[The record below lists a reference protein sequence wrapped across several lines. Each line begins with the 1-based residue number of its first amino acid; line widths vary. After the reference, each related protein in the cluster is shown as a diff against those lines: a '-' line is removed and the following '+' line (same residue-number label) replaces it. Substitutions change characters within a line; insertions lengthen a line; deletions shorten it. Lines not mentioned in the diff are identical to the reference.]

1 MDRVDVML
9 EPVRAF
15 LLEIGA
21 FLPRLG
27 LALLILLMGFLV
39 AKAARFAIEKG
50 LRAANFHI
58 VTQRSGMDGFLQRGG
73 AELDTTRLF
82 GVLVYWVVILAA
94 LIVAFNG
101 LGLSYVTEL
110 LGRVMVFVPRV
121 VVALLILA
129 FGTYFA
135 RFVGQAVV
143 TYCRGIGVRDAD
155 ALGRMARYAI
165 LVFVVMIALDELNI
179 GGAFLANV
187 FLIVLAGLVLALAL
201 AFGLG
206 GREWAA
212 ARLES
217 WWPTLRADDEPRAAV
232 HGRADRDSAAAV
244 GAKPPSTRSARL
256 HQ

>member
-1 MDRVDVML
+1 MERVDMLL
-9 EPVRAF
+9 EPARAF
-15 LLEIGA
+15 LIQLGA

-27 LALLILLMGFLV
+27 LALLILLAGFLI

-50 LRAANFHI
+50 LRAINFHI

-73 AELDTTRLF
+73 AEFDTTRLF

-94 LIVAFNG
+94 LIVAFNS

-110 LGRVMVFVPRV
+110 LGRVMFFVPRV

-135 RFVGQAVV
+135 RFVGNAVV
-143 TYCRGIGVRDAD
+143 TYCRGIGVRDAE
-155 ALGRMARYAI
+155 ALGRLARYAI
-165 LVFVVMIALDELNI
+165 LAFVIMIALDEIEI
-179 GGAFLANV
+179 GGAILTNA
-187 FLIVLAGLVLALAL
+187 FLIILMGFVLAMAL

-212 ARLES
+212 ARLER
-217 WWPTLRADDEPRAAV
+217 WWPTKDDR
-232 HGRADRDSAAAV
+232 
-244 GAKPPSTRSARL
+244 T
-256 HQ
+256 

>member
-1 MDRVDVML
+1 MDRVDMMI
-9 EPVRAF
+9 EPARAF
-15 LLEIGA
+15 LHELGA

-27 LALLILLMGFLV
+27 LALLILLAGFLI

-50 LRAANFHI
+50 LRAVNFHI

-73 AELDTTRLF
+73 ADVDTTRLF

-101 LGLSYVTEL
+101 LGLTYVTEL

-165 LVFVVMIALDELNI
+165 LVFVVMISLDELNI
-179 GGAFLANV
+179 GGAFLANA
-187 FLIVLAGLVLALAL
+187 FLIVLAGLVLAMAL

-206 GREWAA
+206 GRDWAA

-217 WWPTLRADDEPRAAV
+217 WWPTLRADDEPLAAV
-232 HGRADRDSAAAV
+232 HRAETSAAV
-244 GAKPPSTRSARL
+244 TTTKSTARSPRL
-256 HQ
+256 RQ

>member
-15 LLEIGA
+15 LLEVGA

-27 LALLILLMGFLV
+27 LALLILFVGVLV
-39 AKAARFAIEKG
+39 AKAARFGLEKG
-50 LRAANFHI
+50 LRAVNFHI
-58 VTQRSGMDGFLQRGG
+58 VTQRSGMDRFLQRGG

-101 LGLSYVTEL
+101 LGLTYVTEL

-155 ALGRMARYAI
+155 TLGRLARSAV
-165 LVFVVMIALDELNI
+165 LVFVVMIALDELDI

-187 FLIVLAGLVLALAL
+187 FLIVLSGVVLAMAL

-217 WWPTLRADDEPRAAV
+217 WWPTQRGDDEPRV
-232 HGRADRDSAAAV
+232 PPQGRAESPAAAV
-244 GAKPPSTRSARL
+244 TGKTSARSARL